1 MIRARLQRP
10 SRTTSR
16 AASRAVMLAVAGM
29 VAAGP
34 SMALALPSPASTPGA
49 AWALASSHAPTSLQA
64 GGVAGYV
71 ITATNVG
78 NAPANGGASEI
89 TLSDTLPAELTATEI
104 VGVDVANSSFL
115 PCDLHTLLC
124 TDPGVVAPGDEL
136 IVKITA
142 SVSSLT
148 PPSLINTASVSGGG
162 ASGASAREVAGV
174 GISAAGFG
182 FQSFTAQANNADG
195 SVDTLAGDHP
205 YSATTSFTVDTVAR
219 GAAGSVAT
227 DRDVK
232 DLAVNLPAGFLGDP
246 SAVPQCR
253 RAIFALPVTDWP
265 ASVTEQCPIDSQVGV
280 ATVAL
285 TFGGTKSGRDVY
297 SAPVY
302 NLAPQDGV
310 PADVGFTL
318 PAAAAINVDIAA
330 RLRTGGDYGVTATV
344 SDVTELEEVL
354 STSLTL
360 WGVPGDPGHDAQR
373 GRACSAPLKPG
384 TTPQCLNKGGHS
396 FTGPVKPFLTNPTDC
411 AAQAL
416 APPLTTLEADSWQ
429 NPGVFTAP
437 TQAVS
442 PSVIGC
448 ELLRFDPSL
457 SLTPETSRPGTPTG
471 LAVDLAIPQTD
482 VPNTLATPQLKDAT
496 VTLPQGLVL
505 SPSAADGLAG
515 CSDAQ
520 IALSSAGSGSC
531 PPASKIAT
539 VQVHTPPL
547 DHPLSGAVYLGTPLC
562 APCANTD
569 AQSGRMLRLFIEV
582 NDPASGVVVKLPGTV
597 SADPATGQL
606 TASFRNNPQ
615 LPFDDL
621 QLRFKGGA
629 RAALATPS
637 TCGTFTTTTDLS
649 PWSAPFTPDATP
661 SSAFDIV
668 GCGDPNLFA
677 PSFTAGTTNAQAGAF
692 TPFTLTFS
700 RQDADQQLA
709 GLTVTLPAGLL
720 AKLAGVPLCSDG
732 DANAGTCPAA
742 SRIGSVST
750 GAGPGTRPFYLPG
763 QVFLTG
769 PYNGGPY
776 GLAVEVPAIA
786 GPFNLGTV
794 VVRQSLRIDARDA
807 HVTAVSDP
815 LPRILDGVPLQIR
828 TVSVTLDRPGFTLN
842 PTSCDPMRIDATLTS
857 VGGIEAPVGSRFQVG
872 GCASLP
878 FKPGLSA
885 TTQAKTSKAAGASLT
900 VKVAQRAGEAAIR
913 RVELTL
919 PAVLPARLTTLQKAC
934 TQAQF
939 NTNPAGCP
947 PASLVGSATAITPL
961 LGVPLT
967 GPAYLVSH
975 GGAAFPD
982 IVFLLQGGGI
992 QIDLVGRTD
1001 IKRGVTYS
1009 RFDTVPDAPLT
1020 SFTATLPEG
1029 PHSVLAAH
1037 GDLCKPTKTVT
1048 VKMRVVQ
1055 RRHGR
1060 IIRATKR
1067 VRRVVPAPLSIPTTL
1082 VGQNGAAVRQT
1093 TRIAV
1098 GGCPRHRP
1106 ARVRARPLR
1115 SIPTRP

>member
-1 MIRARLQRP
+1 MLEMP
-10 SRTTSR
+10 STSGQSSR
-16 AASRAVMLAVAGM
+16 CLHARAVTLLLAGL
-29 VAAGP
+29 AAATGP
-34 SMALALPSPASTPGA
+34 AIVALPAAASTPSA
-49 AWALASSHAPTSLQA
+49 AWTIESVSEPTNLAPGSTEDLYAITVTNS
-64 GGVAGYV
+64 GG
-71 ITATNVG
+71 
-78 NAPANGGASEI
+78 APANGAVEPVTI
-89 TLSDTLPAELTATEI
+89 TDTLPPGLTATAI
-104 VGVDVANSSFL
+104 TGVDSKQSTIGTCVLATLACSYNS
-115 PCDLHTLLC
+115 TV
-124 TDPGVVAPGDEL
+124 GIGDVL
-136 IVKITA
+136 TIYITV
-142 SVSSLT
+142 SVSNSA
-148 PPSLINTASVSGGG
+148 PSSVTNTATVSGG
-162 ASGASAREVAGV
+162 ATSDATVRDATA
-174 GISAAGFG
+174 ISSSPAGFG
-182 FQSFTAQANNADG
+182 AQSFAASANNADG
-195 SVDTLAGDHP
+195 SPDTQAGDHP
-205 YSATTSFTVDTVAR
+205 YAATTTFTLNTIPGPGGSLQPAENLRDTVL
-219 GAAGSVAT
+219 
-227 DRDVK
+227 D
-232 DLAVNLPAGFLGDP
+232 LPAGFIGDP
-246 SAVPQCR
+246 LAVPRCR
-253 RAIFALPVTDWP
+253 RDQFPT
-265 ASVTEQCPIDSQVGV
+265 CPLDSQVGE
-280 ATVAL
+280 ATI
-285 TFGGTKSGRDVY
+285 TSGSGGIKGGLGPS
-297 SAPVY
+297 SFQAPVY
-302 NLAPQDGV
+302 DIVPQAG
-310 PADVGFTL
+310 
-318 PAAAAINVDIAA
+318 AAADLGFNLLTGQVRIEGSV
-330 RLRTGGDYGVTATV
+330 RTGGDYGVTVT
-344 SDVTELEEVL
+344 SSHVTEAAPTIRASV
-354 STSLTL
+354 TL
-360 WGVPGDPGHDAQR
+360 WGVPGDASYNAKR
-373 GRACSAPLKPG
+373 GYRCSPAACS
-384 TTPQCLNKGGHS
+384 GGEQAS
-396 FTGPVKPFLTNPTDC
+396 NVPPTAFLTNPTFC
-411 AAQAL
+411 G
-416 APPLTTLEADSWQ
+416 PPLATTLSVDSWQ
-429 NPGVFTAP
+429 SPGLFSSPAP
-437 TQAVS
+437 AVS
-442 PSVIGC
+442 PAPTGC
-448 ELLRFDPSL
+448 GRLAFNPSIR
-457 SLTPETSRPGTPTG
+457 LTPESSQPDTPTG
-471 LAVDLAIPQTD
+471 VAVDLSIPQTD
-482 VPNTLATPQLKDAT
+482 TPDTLATPQLKDAT
-496 VTLPQGLVL
+496 VTLPQGLAL

-520 IALSSAGSGSC
+520 ISLSSAGSGSC
-531 PPASKIAT
+531 PPASRIAP
-539 VQVHTPPL
+539 VQVHTPLL
-547 DHPLSGAVYLGTPLC
+547 DHPLPGAVYLGTPLC
-562 APCANTD
+562 APCTNTD

-582 NDPASGVVVKLPGTV
+582 NDPASGVIVKLPGTV
-597 SADPATGQL
+597 SADPATGRL
-606 TASFRNNPQ
+606 TASFKNSPQ

-621 QLRFKGGA
+621 QLRFKGGS
-629 RAALATPS
+629 RAPLATPS
-637 TCGTFTTTTDLS
+637 TCGTFTTTSDLS

-668 GCGDPNLFA
+668 GCGDPSLFA

-709 GLTVTLPAGLL
+709 GLTVTLPPGLL
-720 AKLAGVPLCSDG
+720 AKLAGIPLCSDA
-732 DANAGTCPAA
+732 DASAGTCPAA
-742 SRIGSVST
+742 SRIGNVST
-750 GAGPGTRPFYLPG
+750 GAGSGTHPFYLPG

-776 GLAVEVPAIA
+776 GLAVQVPAIA

-794 VVRQSLRIDARDA
+794 VVRQSLRIDPRDA
-807 HVTAVSDP
+807 DVTAVSDP

-828 TVSVTLDRPGFTLN
+828 TVSVTLDRPAFTLN

-857 VGGIEAPVGSRFQVG
+857 VGGVEGPVGSRFQVG

-982 IVFLLQGGGI
+982 VVFLLQGGGI

-1009 RFDTVPDAPLT
+1009 RFDTVPDAPL
-1020 SFTATLPEG
+1020 SWFTATLPEG